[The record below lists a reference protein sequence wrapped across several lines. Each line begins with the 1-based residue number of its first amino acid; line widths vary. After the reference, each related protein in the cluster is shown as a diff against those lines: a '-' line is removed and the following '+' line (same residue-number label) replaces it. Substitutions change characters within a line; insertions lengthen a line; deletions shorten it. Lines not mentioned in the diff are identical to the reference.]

1 MNMEKRIGTLED
13 HELTPQEAVIRWIQE
28 AHQFDSFV
36 NYGRWLMDQPQ
47 DAYPLVRMPGQVVA
61 AVRAHKKGVPD
72 HRLQDHLYRAQKD
85 VLFLFHLHSQ
95 INEHAFE
102 TEEPRQ
108 LRLQLLGERLRTLIL
123 RNWNVERE
131 QCKSTSPARAPRRG
145 ARKRKKTQEETAL
158 ERDLI
163 DWPLEEAL
171 LWAEVTSLK
180 EAERILSVRYMAGE
194 SLFFPQTLRAL
205 NETLGS
211 LEGLYGS
218 YQSILGGPPPEAD
231 AEIASWIADETPKA
245 KSDSR
250 ASAEIDPPLRPPTT
264 RIATCLAQRF
274 LARARA
280 ETLGQLGEGDA
291 AARLLQEELCSV
303 RGRPEV

>member
-1 MNMEKRIGTLED
+1 MTRAKRLRDVED
-13 HELTPQEAVIRWIQE
+13 HNLAPREAMILWMQE

-47 DAYPLVRMPGQVVA
+47 DLYPLVRMPGQVVA
-61 AVRAHKKGVPD
+61 AVRAHKKDVPD
-72 HRLQDHLYRAQKD
+72 HRLEDHLDRAQKD

-123 RNWNVERE
+123 RSWNVERE
-131 QCKSTSPARAPRRG
+131 QCKSTSPARAPGRPARR
-145 ARKRKKTQEETAL
+145 RKKTQEETAL

-163 DWPLEEAL
+163 DWPVEEAL

-180 EAERILSVRYMAGE
+180 EAERILSERYMAGE

-205 NETLGS
+205 NETLES
-211 LEGLYGS
+211 LEGLYRS
-218 YQSILGGPPPEAD
+218 YESILGGPPPEAD